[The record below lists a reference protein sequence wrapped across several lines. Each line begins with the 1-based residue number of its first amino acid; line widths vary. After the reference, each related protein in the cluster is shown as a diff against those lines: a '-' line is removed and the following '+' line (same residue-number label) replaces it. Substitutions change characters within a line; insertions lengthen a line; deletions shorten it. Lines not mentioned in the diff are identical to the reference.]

1 MLKSKLI
8 LTPGKFN
15 TYMNE
20 KVLPVVEEHLTT
32 SSTFCYKG
40 INCSTVKI
48 KTPFS

>member
-32 SSTFCYKG
+32 SLTFCKKAFL
-40 INCSTVKI
+40 TVKR